1 MTSPERMTQQY
12 IKFMHLKEIYL
23 RVLHGEGIS
32 RAQLKQ
38 DMNLSFPSVSALV
51 EELIC
56 GGVLEEAGMQGSTK
70 RGRPGI
76 LLKINPHALSVPV
89 VAMTPDGYRYCIY
102 DAAATVLEEGFLPYI
117 KPAQLSDLWKP
128 DAESICAPLVK
139 LLAGLRLKHTLQ
151 DLVLSVP
158 GSINARGELTSS
170 ALRIK
175 LPPDFIEYLQKTVG
189 LTVCLINDSDA
200 EAYTERLL
208 QPLFEDFVFIHV
220 GKGVG
225 AGIIRK
231 GKIFDS
237 DTMRAGE
244 IGHITIDYRG
254 KPCSCGNRG
263 CLERYINMDAFCQ
276 DAAVVFG
283 RPVQDFAEVCLAYK
297 QGNPQ
302 ITEMVDQ
309 KAELLAVGIS
319 NMIAIQPVT
328 YVVLGGGIE
337 QLGQKF
343 LEKVRCAVQTVGFRK
358 YMNRISVT
366 YTVNTSGSGA
376 RGALWD
382 YLYHKMKIER
392 ILKQPEEA

>member
-1 MTSPERMTQQY
+1 
-12 IKFMHLKEIYL
+12 
-23 RVLHGEGIS
+23 
-32 RAQLKQ
+32 
-38 DMNLSFPSVSALV
+38 
-51 EELIC
+51 
-56 GGVLEEAGMQGSTK
+56 
-70 RGRPGI
+70 
-76 LLKINPHALSVPV
+76 
-89 VAMTPDGYRYCIY
+89 
-102 DAAATVLEEGFLPYI
+102 
-117 KPAQLSDLWKP
+117 
-128 DAESICAPLVK
+128 
-139 LLAGLRLKHTLQ
+139 
-151 DLVLSVP
+151 
-158 GSINARGELTSS
+158 
-170 ALRIK
+170 
-175 LPPDFIEYLQKTVG
+175 
-189 LTVCLINDSDA
+189 
-200 EAYTERLL
+200 
-208 QPLFEDFVFIHV
+208 
-220 GKGVG
+220 
-225 AGIIRK
+225 
-231 GKIFDS
+231 
-237 DTMRAGE
+237 
-244 IGHITIDYRG
+244 
-254 KPCSCGNRG
+254 
-263 CLERYINMDAFCQ
+263 LERYINMDAFCQ